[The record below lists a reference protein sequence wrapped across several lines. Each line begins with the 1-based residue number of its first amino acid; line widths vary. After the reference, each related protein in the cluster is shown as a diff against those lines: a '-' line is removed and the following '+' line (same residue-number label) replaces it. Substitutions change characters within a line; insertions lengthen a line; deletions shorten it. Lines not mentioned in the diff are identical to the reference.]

1 MFRSPTRLLEEKFST
16 SFRARR
22 HELQSSIL
30 QDRWEGIDLISQ
42 NTESDEP
49 ISNTAE
55 VMVRC
60 LENEGV
66 QYIFGIPGEENLNFL
81 KALQNSSIQFITTR
95 HEQGAAFMADVYGRL
110 TGKPGVCLSTLGPGA
125 TNLITGVADAN
136 LDGAP
141 LIAIT
146 GQVGTDKMHISSHQ
160 FIDLVSLFKPITKR
174 SLEIVRPDSVAE
186 IVRLAFKHAKSEKPG
201 AVHINLPENIAAMPV
216 QEEPL
221 AIMSHVE
228 ILPPDSSLQKAKD
241 LIEHAKHPMILAG
254 NGAVRQRAGD
264 AVYRMAQKLKIP
276 VANTFMA
283 KGIVPYTS
291 EYSLWTLGFMMHDF
305 IDDLQD
311 QVDLVIAVG
320 YDLAEVAPR
329 RWNKDN
335 KIKIVHVAAEKAD
348 TNTYYQPAVEIVGDI
363 TDSVNELTRIVQ
375 PLEKE
380 NYFAEIKQKMTA
392 DYEKFAEDPSFPIK
406 PQRIL
411 HDARKAMG
419 KEDILIS
426 DVGAHKIWVAR
437 NYHCYRPNTCIISN
451 CFASMGIAVPG
462 AVAAKLVHPE
472 RRVLAVTGDGGF
484 LMNSQELETARR
496 YGLPF
501 VTLIFSDRNYG
512 LIKWKEELKYGQSF
526 NVEFDNPDF
535 KMMAES
541 MGLKGY
547 RIQKTSDL
555 LPTLEEA
562 FRQTVPAVI
571 DCPVDYQENM
581 RLSH

>member
-1 MFRSPTRLLEEKFST
+1 M
-16 SFRARR
+16 
-22 HELQSSIL
+22 
-30 QDRWEGIDLISQ
+30 ISQ
-42 NTESDEP
+42 STEQDEP
-49 ISNTAE
+49 ISNVAE

-60 LENEGV
+60 LENEDV
-66 QYIFGIPGEENLNFL
+66 QYIFGIPGEENLDFL

-110 TGKPGVCLSTLGPGA
+110 TEKPGVCLSTLGPGA

-160 FIDLVSLFKPITKR
+160 FIDLVSLFKPITKK

-216 QEEPL
+216 REEPL

-228 ILPPDSSLQKAKD
+228 ILPSDSSLRKAKD
-241 LIEHAKHPMILAG
+241 LIEHAEHPMILAG
-254 NGAVRQRAGD
+254 NGAVRQHAGD
-264 AVYRMAQKLKIP
+264 AVYRMARKLKIP

-335 KIKIVHVAAEKAD
+335 KIKIIHVAAEKAD

-380 NYFAEIKQKMTA
+380 NYFAEIKQKMTD

-411 HDARKAMG
+411 HDARKAMR

-462 AVAAKLVHPE
+462 AVAAKLVNPE
-472 RRVLAVTGDGGF
+472 KRVLAVTGDGGF
-484 LMNSQELETARR
+484 LMNSQELETALR

-526 NVEFDNPDF
+526 NVEFSNPNF

-547 RIQKTSDL
+547 RIQKTEEL

>member
-1 MFRSPTRLLEEKFST
+1 M
-16 SFRARR
+16 
-22 HELQSSIL
+22 
-30 QDRWEGIDLISQ
+30 ISQ